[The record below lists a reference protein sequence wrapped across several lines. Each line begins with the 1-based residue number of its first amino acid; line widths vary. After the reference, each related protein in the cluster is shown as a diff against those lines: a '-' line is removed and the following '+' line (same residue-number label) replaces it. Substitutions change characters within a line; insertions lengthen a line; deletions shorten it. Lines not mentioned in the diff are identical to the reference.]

1 MLFEVLI
8 NGIICAFLHNHYV
21 AITYYFII
29 YTVLSIKYCFHCA
42 EKSRKKKK
50 FSFHSL
56 VCVFGIFFLMMC
68 AGALVVALSLIRV
81 IVFCSAF
88 FSSFVQPTNKVYKPF
103 TMTTVIIAIYTTM
116 YVSYKNAKWFQFS
129 FLFHL
134 PWCEI
139 FFICF
144 PFFCCSSQFKS
155 SFFFVLI
162 LFSRAMC
169 YMIFFLLSLLIS
181 SIIDFTFYSSR
192 IRIGDS
198 FKFCTSILM
207 KSNSHFEI
215 WRWCVRSFLFYFFI
229 LRFIY

>member
-1 MLFEVLI
+1 ML
-8 NGIICAFLHNHYV
+8 
-21 AITYYFII
+21 
-29 YTVLSIKYCFHCA
+29 
-42 EKSRKKKK
+42 KSQEKKKK

-103 TMTTVIIAIYTTM
+103 RMTTVIIAIYTTM

-144 PFFCCSSQFKS
+144 PFFLL
-155 SFFFVLI
+155 FFTIQKF
-162 LFSRAMC
+162 
-169 YMIFFLLSLLIS
+169 IFFCADIVQSCDVLYDFFSPVTSHIFYHWFYLLL
-181 SIIDFTFYSSR
+181 FTN
-192 IRIGDS
+192 
-198 FKFCTSILM
+198 T
-207 KSNSHFEI
+207 N
-215 WRWCVRSFLFYFFI
+215 RWFF
-229 LRFIY
+229 